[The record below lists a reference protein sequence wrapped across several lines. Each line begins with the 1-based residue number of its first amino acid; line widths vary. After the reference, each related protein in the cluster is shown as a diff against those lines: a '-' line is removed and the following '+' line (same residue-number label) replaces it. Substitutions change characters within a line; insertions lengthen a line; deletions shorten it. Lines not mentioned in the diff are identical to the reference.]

1 MEDDATHVVGD
12 WGVCWGSNVI
22 LISNSICAKI
32 YYTLISAVT
41 GKKTSSSTSSWG
53 APPASF
59 WGCWKGMKWDLRL
72 VTRLKQSV
80 DLGILV
86 LESVLLN
93 FNYPASGKDGEC
105 LPRQE
110 RGKILANIPVEW

>member
-53 APPASF
+53 APPAAF
-59 WGCWKGMKWDLRL
+59 GGCWKGDEVGFKARDA
-72 VTRLKQSV
+72 LKTKCRFGNF
-80 DLGILV
+80 GI
-86 LESVLLN
+86 
-93 FNYPASGKDGEC
+93 
-105 LPRQE
+105 
-110 RGKILANIPVEW
+110 RGCVVKF